1 MSTHNVPRIAHWRT
15 ARDRNGRELDLHPWL
30 PSGATALKTATIRHC
45 VGCVTCGEAVE
56 VDPPCTAL
64 RWRSSKRPCEG
75 LRTAQ
80 EWARQHIGGTAPAV
94 VTTAIPRRPEKA
106 PALHRS
112 RWTTEEDAW
121 LVAHPGASSEEAAQT
136 LGRTLAAVGNRR
148 RVLGITAPA
157 AKPWSEYE
165 DRLLRGCVTIHSA
178 MAMLPGRT
186 RDAIGGRAR
195 SIGHSFRRV
204 AAA

>member
-1 MSTHNVPRIAHWRT
+1 MSIHEVRIAHWRT

-45 VGCVTCGEAVE
+45 AGCTACGEAVE
-56 VDPPCTAL
+56 CDPPCDNP
-64 RWRSSKRPCEG
+64 RWCGPERPCEG

-80 EWARQHIGGTAPAV
+80 EWARQHAGGTAAAI
-94 VTTAIPRRPEKA
+94 VTTSAPRSPEKA

-112 RWTTEEDAW
+112 HWTAEEDAW
-121 LVAHPGASSEEAAQT
+121 LVAHPGASSEEVAQT
-136 LGRTLAAVGNRR
+136 LGRTPVAVGNRR
-148 RVLGITAPA
+148 RALGITAPA

-165 DRLLRGCVTIHSA
+165 DRLLRGCTGLRDA
-178 MAMLPGRT
+178 LAMLPART
-186 RDAIGGRAR
+186 RSAVKARAR
-195 SIGHSFRRV
+195 SIGHKFRR